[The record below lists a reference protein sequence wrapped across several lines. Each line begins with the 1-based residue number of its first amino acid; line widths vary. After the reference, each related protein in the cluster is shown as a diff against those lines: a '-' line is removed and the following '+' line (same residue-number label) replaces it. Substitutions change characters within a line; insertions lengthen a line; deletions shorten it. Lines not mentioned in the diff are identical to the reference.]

1 MFRLNLSKLIRKMNN
16 IDIPEKCQAY
26 RFIPE
31 SLNDICDCKD
41 ECKYNGGGGI
51 MINTREFPPL
61 TPLYR
66 FGSTRGKIPLKVD

>member
-51 MINTREFPPL
+51 MINTREIPTL
-61 TPLYR
+61 TPFTGLAQQ
-66 FGSTRGKIPLKVD
+66 GGKYP

>member
-61 TPLYR
+61 TPFTGLAQH
-66 FGSTRGKIPLKVD
+66 GGKYS